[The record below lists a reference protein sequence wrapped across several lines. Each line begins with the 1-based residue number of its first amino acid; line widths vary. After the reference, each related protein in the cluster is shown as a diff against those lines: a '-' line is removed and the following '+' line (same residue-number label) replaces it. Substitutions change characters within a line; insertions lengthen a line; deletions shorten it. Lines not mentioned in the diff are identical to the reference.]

1 MQDNG
6 DMKEKKQNLVEWAMH
21 YRQIIILI
29 TCSLM
34 AFGIYGLAEMKK
46 MSSPISL
53 FARELWLL
61 SVRDIQ

>member
-1 MQDNG
+1 M
-6 DMKEKKQNLVEWAMH
+6 ERKKLNLVEWAMH

-46 MSSPISL
+46 TSFPISL
-53 FARELWLL
+53 SAKGLLLL